1 MEISNVVI
9 VFKVVLL
16 VDFYRYCTMLKGN
29 FDFLPIT
36 ITFCGGR
43 KREFQRDKCQICSSR
58 KWPRSTFQNIFSNIL
73 ALAKFMPKRYFIGSA
88 AHISPQTEP
97 TERQPKKPTTISY
110 FIKLVSSKKGLGL
123 KLCNSSFLTFAY
135 FAEYYKDASVFEIF
149 VAQGQ
154 WHFNQIVLHLVS
166 KTSISEFSSIFSLEN
181 CS

>member
-43 KREFQRDKCQICSSR
+43 KREFQRDKCQICSNR

-73 ALAKFMPKRYFIGSA
+73 ALAKFMLKRYFIGSA
-88 AHISPQTEP
+88 AHLSPQTEP
-97 TERQPKKPTTISY
+97 TEKQPQNQRQFHNIFKQS
-110 FIKLVSSKKGLGL
+110 FSSKRGLSL
-123 KLCNSSFLTFAY
+123 KQCNSSFLTFAY
-135 FAEYYKDASVFEIF
+135 FAKSRMKHIRENE
-149 VAQGQ
+149 
-154 WHFNQIVLHLVS
+154 VLRP
-166 KTSISEFSSIFSLEN
+166 K
-181 CS
+181 